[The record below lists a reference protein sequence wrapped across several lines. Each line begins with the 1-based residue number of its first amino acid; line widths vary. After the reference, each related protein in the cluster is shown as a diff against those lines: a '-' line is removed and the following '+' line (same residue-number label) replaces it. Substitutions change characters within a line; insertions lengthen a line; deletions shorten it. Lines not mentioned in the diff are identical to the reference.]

1 MHNCISILQWKHVF
15 VDCIKKKFIRKI
27 INLVIHKISL
37 IYSFR
42 DISWTFDYY
51 SDCFDFNSFFCFI
64 EFIVCILQQYRIYRL
79 RYYRSQRS
87 SYIYIYDSR
96 SKYVF
101 YSEKNNFYVRF
112 NSFVV
117 KRKQHIPL
125 DIKPHY
131 HIKCTISY

>member
-64 EFIVCILQQYRIYRL
+64 EIIVCILQQYRIYRL

-87 SYIYIYDSR
+87 SYI
-96 SKYVF
+96 F
-101 YSEKNNFYVRF
+101 FF